1 MKLRT
6 IAEWPVAKWPV
17 AKWGVAKWSVAKS
30 WWRARPARIALA
42 VLGLAAAFAAPA
54 RAQTNEQELNRYIED
69 SLRVIRQKG
78 PASGSLY
85 VSTGFLGEVSRDPK
99 AAQVGD
105 LVTVQIVEQASA
117 LTSGATAQSRASS
130 ADNAITRFLGI
141 PGVSGPLANLL
152 QSSGD
157 SSLQGQ
163 GSTSRQT
170 SVTAVLTTHVT
181 HVMPNGN
188 IIIEGGKEIAV
199 NSERQV
205 VWLRGVVRPA
215 DLSPENSVASSRIA
229 LMDLRVNG
237 RGVVNDAIRRPNILY
252 RILQKILPF

>member
-1 MKLRT
+1 MTCNAIRG
-6 IAEWPVAKWPV
+6 AA
-17 AKWGVAKWSVAKS
+17 WG
-30 WWRARPARIALA
+30 I
-42 VLGLAAAFAAPA
+42 GLALLFASRAPG
-54 RAQTNEQELNRYIED
+54 QSNEEALNRYIED
-69 SLRVIRQKG
+69 SLRVTRQKG

-85 VSTGFLGEVSRDPK
+85 VSTGFLAEISRDPK

-117 LTSGATAQSRASS
+117 LTSGTTAQSRASS
-130 ADNAITRFLGI
+130 TDNAITRLLGI
-141 PGVSGPLANLL
+141 PGATGPLGNLL

-163 GSTSRQT
+163 GSTSRTT

-215 DLSPENSVASSRIA
+215 DLSPENFVPSSRIA

-237 RGVVNDAIRRPNILY
+237 RGVVNDAIRRPNFLY
-252 RILQKILPF
+252 RLLQKILPF

>member
-1 MKLRT
+1 MTFPTTPPAAARS
-6 IAEWPVAKWPV
+6 AVA
-17 AKWGVAKWSVAKS
+17 A
-30 WWRARPARIALA
+30 AL
-42 VLGLAAAFAAPA
+42 LAAWLAWPLG
-54 RAQTNEQELNRYIED
+54 AQTNEEALNHYIED
-69 SLRVIRQKG
+69 SLRVIRQNG

-85 VSTGFLGEVSRDPK
+85 LSTGFLGEVSRDPK

-117 LTSGATAQSRASS
+117 LTSGATAQNRASS
-130 ADNAITRFLGI
+130 SDNAITRFLGI
-141 PGVSGPLANLL
+141 PGVRSPLGNLL
-152 QSSGD
+152 QSAGE

-170 SVTAVLTTHVT
+170 SVSAVLTTHVT

-188 IIIEGGKEIAV
+188 IIVEGGKEIVV

-215 DLSPENSVASSRIA
+215 DISPDNSVASSRIG

-237 RGVVNDAIRRPNILY
+237 RGVVNDAIRRPNFLF
-252 RILQKILPF
+252 RLFQRILPF

>member
-1 MKLRT
+1 MRFQP
-6 IAEWPVAKWPV
+6 IRVAV
-17 AKWGVAKWSVAKS
+17 AA
-30 WWRARPARIALA
+30 ILLA
-42 VLGLAAAFAAPA
+42 GLHPLGG
-54 RAQTNEQELNRYIED
+54 QNNEEALNRYIED
-69 SLRVIRQKG
+69 SLRVTRQNG

-85 VSTGFLGEVSRDPK
+85 VSTGFLAEVSRDPK

-170 SVTAVLTTHVT
+170 SVSGVLTTHVT

-237 RGVVNDAIRRPNILY
+237 RGVVNDAIRRPNILF
-252 RILQKILPF
+252 RIIQKILPF

>member
-1 MKLRT
+1 MRVPTLLST
-6 IAEWPVAKWPV
+6 FPATMSAAGTNTACIVAAGIV
-17 AKWGVAKWSVAKS
+17 AAGVIGALCATPAKAQSNEA
-30 WWRARPARIALA
+30 ALD
-42 VLGLAAAFAAPA
+42 
-54 RAQTNEQELNRYIED
+54 RYIED
-69 SLRVIRQKG
+69 SLRVIRQSG
-78 PASGSLY
+78 PPKGSLY
-85 VSTGFLGEVSRDPK
+85 VSTGFLAEVSRDPK

-117 LTSGATAQSRASS
+117 LTSGSTAQSRSS
-130 ADNAITRFLGI
+130 EANNAITNFLGI
-141 PGVSGPLANLL
+141 PGPRSPLTNLL
-152 QSSGD
+152 QLGGD

-170 SVTAVLTTHVT
+170 SVSAVLTAHVT

-188 IIIEGGKEIAV
+188 LIIEGGKEIAV

-215 DLSPENSVASSRIA
+215 DLSPENFVASSRIA

-237 RGVVNDAIRRPNILY
+237 RGVVNDAIRRPNILF
-252 RILQKILPF
+252 RFFQKILPF

>member
-1 MKLRT
+1 MDWPPGAHRT
-6 IAEWPVAKWPV
+6 PFA
-17 AKWGVAKWSVAKS
+17 
-30 WWRARPARIALA
+30 ARCL
-42 VLGLAAAFAAPA
+42 VVTLCLAAAPAPA
-54 RAQTNEQELNRYIED
+54 LRAQNPQNNEQELNRYIED

-85 VSTGFLGEVSRDPK
+85 VSTGFLGEISRDPK

-130 ADNAITRFLGI
+130 TNNTVGTLLGI
-141 PGVSGPLANLL
+141 PGVRSPLVNLL
-152 QSSGD
+152 SSSGD

-163 GSTSRQT
+163 GSTSRTT

-237 RGVVNDAIRRPNILY
+237 RGVVNDAIRRPNILF
-252 RILQKILPF
+252 RIIQKILPF

>member
-1 MKLRT
+1 MVWK
-6 IAEWPVAKWPV
+6 IVA
-17 AKWGVAKWSVAKS
+17 ASMMA
-30 WWRARPARIALA
+30 ALC
-42 VLGLAAAFAAPA
+42 AAPA
-54 RAQTNEQELNRYIED
+54 RAQDNETALNRYIED
-69 SLRVIRQKG
+69 SLRVTRQNG
-78 PASGSLY
+78 PTKGSLY
-85 VSTGFLGEVSRDPK
+85 VSSAFLAEVSRDPK

-117 LTSGATAQSRASS
+117 LTTGATAQTRSS
-130 ADNAITRFLGI
+130 ASNNAITNFLGI
-141 PGVSGPLANLL
+141 PGARSPLTNLL
-152 QSSGD
+152 QLGGD

-170 SVTAVLTTHVT
+170 SVSAVLTAHVT

-188 IIIEGGKEIAV
+188 LIIEGGKEIAV

-215 DLSPENSVASSRIA
+215 DLSPENFVASSRIA

-237 RGVVNDAIRRPNILY
+237 RGVVNDAIRRPNLLF
-252 RILQKILPF
+252 RIFQKVLPF

>member
-1 MKLRT
+1 MTLKPFPPVVAAIL
-6 IAEWPVAKWPV
+6 IA
-17 AKWGVAKWSVAKS
+17 
-30 WWRARPARIALA
+30 ALLA
-42 VLGLAAAFAAPA
+42 PPLG
-54 RAQTNEQELNRYIED
+54 AQNQNNEEALDRYIED
-69 SLRVIRQKG
+69 SLRVTRQNG
-78 PASGSLY
+78 PATGSLY

-117 LTSGATAQSRASS
+117 LTSGATEQARASS
-130 ADNAITRFLGI
+130 NDNAITRFLGL
-141 PGVSGPLANLL
+141 PGARSPLGNLL

-188 IIIEGGKEIAV
+188 IIIEGGKEIVV

-215 DLSPENSVASSRIA
+215 DLSSENSVASSRIA

-252 RILQKILPF
+252 RILQKIMPF

>member
-1 MKLRT
+1 MTLKT
-6 IAEWPVAKWPV
+6 IAA
-17 AKWGVAKWSVAKS
+17 
-30 WWRARPARIALA
+30 A
-42 VLGLAAAFAAPA
+42 VLALWLAAVTGPPLGG
-54 RAQTNEQELNRYIED
+54 QTNEEALNRYIED
-69 SLRVIRQKG
+69 SLRVTRQRG

-85 VSTGFLGEVSRDPK
+85 VSTGFLAEVSRDPK

-117 LTSGATAQSRASS
+117 LTSGTTAQSRASS
-130 ADNAITRFLGI
+130 NDNVITRFLGI
-141 PGVSGPLANLL
+141 PGPSGPLANLL

-215 DLSPENSVASSRIA
+215 DLSPENSVASSRIG

-237 RGVVNDAIRRPNILY
+237 RGVVNDAIRRPNFLF
-252 RILQKILPF
+252 RLFQWILPF

>member
-1 MKLRT
+1 MKLHT
-6 IAEWPVAKWPV
+6 IPSPLAALVLA
-17 AKWGVAKWSVAKS
+17 
-30 WWRARPARIALA
+30 ALA
-42 VLGLAAAFAAPA
+42 VQPLG
-54 RAQTNEQELNRYIED
+54 AQNNEEALNRYIED
-69 SLRVIRQKG
+69 SLRVTRQNG
-78 PASGSLY
+78 PARGSLY
-85 VSTGFLGEVSRDPK
+85 VSTGFLGEISRDPK

-130 ADNAITRFLGI
+130 TDNGITHLLGL
-141 PGVSGPLANLL
+141 PGAASPLVNLL

-170 SVTAVLTTHVT
+170 SVTAILTAHVT

-188 IIIEGGKEIAV
+188 LIIEGGKEILV

-205 VWLRGVVRPA
+205 VWLRGAVRPA
-215 DLSPENSVASSRIA
+215 DLSPENSVPSSRIG

-237 RGVVNDAIRRPNILY
+237 RGVVNDAIRRPNILA
-252 RILQKILPF
+252 RILQRILPF

>member
-1 MKLRT
+1 MRLQT
-6 IAEWPVAKWPV
+6 LGSAFA
-17 AKWGVAKWSVAKS
+17 AAL
-30 WWRARPARIALA
+30 LA
-42 VLGLAAAFAAPA
+42 VLLAPLLGG
-54 RAQTNEQELNRYIED
+54 QNNEEALNRYIED

-85 VSTGFLGEVSRDPK
+85 VSTGFLAEISRDPK

-105 LVTVQIVEQASA
+105 LVTVQIIEQASA
-117 LTSGATAQSRASS
+117 LTTGATAQSRASS
-130 ADNAITRFLGI
+130 TDNVITRFLGI
-141 PGVSGPLANLL
+141 PGPSGPLANLL

-215 DLSPENSVASSRIA
+215 DLSPENSVASSRIG

-237 RGVVNDAIRRPNILY
+237 RGVVNDAIRRPNFLF
-252 RILQKILPF
+252 RLFQWILPF

>member
-1 MKLRT
+1 MVCPT
-6 IAEWPVAKWPV
+6 SA
-17 AKWGVAKWSVAKS
+17 
-30 WWRARPARIALA
+30 A
-42 VLGLAAAFAAPA
+42 VLAALWAVAFTAPLG
-54 RAQTNEQELNRYIED
+54 AQNNEQELNRYIED
-69 SLRVIRQKG
+69 SLRVTRQNG
-78 PASGSLY
+78 PAAGSLY

-105 LVTVQIVEQASA
+105 LVTVQIAEQASA
-117 LTSGATAQSRASS
+117 LTSGATAQARTSS
-130 ADNAITRFLGI
+130 ADSSIPALLGI
-141 PGVSGPLANLL
+141 PGARNPLVNLL
-152 QSSGD
+152 SSTGD

-163 GSTSRQT
+163 GSTSRTT

-188 IIIEGGKEIAV
+188 IIIEGGKEILV

-215 DLSPENSVASSRIA
+215 DITPGNAVPSSRIG

-237 RGVVNDAIRRPNILY
+237 RGVVDDAIRRPNLLY

>member
-1 MKLRT
+1 MTLKAVP
-6 IAEWPVAKWPV
+6 IA
-17 AKWGVAKWSVAKS
+17 
-30 WWRARPARIALA
+30 I
-42 VLGLAAAFAAPA
+42 AAAPLLAILVSRPVG
-54 RAQTNEQELNRYIED
+54 AQNNEESLNRYIED
-69 SLRVIRQKG
+69 SLRVTRQNG

-85 VSTGFLGEVSRDPK
+85 VSTGFLGEISRDPK

-130 ADNAITRFLGI
+130 TDNGITHLLGI
-141 PGVSGPLANLL
+141 PGAASPLVNLL

-157 SSLQGQ
+157 SSLQGE

-170 SVTAVLTTHVT
+170 SVTATLTTHVT

-188 IIIEGGKEIAV
+188 LIIEGGKEIMV

-205 VWLRGVVRPA
+205 VWLRGAVRPA
-215 DLSPENSVASSRIA
+215 DLSPENSVASSRIG

-237 RGVVNDAIRRPNILY
+237 RGVVNDAIRRPNILA
-252 RILQKILPF
+252 RILQRILPF